1 MISCYRL
8 KGLRHPIFDYNMDF
22 VRRNTHSNT
31 DSNTQ
36 TNSGPVPLKLLH
48 VYYNLYNIRVAHKA
62 ITTLRWLLT
71 NVKDKD
77 KAEERQQGA
86 VYKMAN
92 SATARLLTLVKPAVS
107 RRLTEHKRA
116 TRNGDVN
123 NHIAEHHL
131 KTKHQIDWDSA
142 TCITYSTDYYQRL
155 TLESWFTNLEQ
166 TPLNRSQHWV
176 TSAAQTTYDNLTNN
190 RRLFNCD
197 NTRVE
202 THQLQITSL
211 HSQ

>member
-1 MISCYRL
+1 MVAQINQPFAVLSALHSAWILTMISCYRL

-48 VYYNLYNIRVAHKA
+48 VYYNLYNIRVAHKP

-123 NHIAEHHL
+123 NHITEHRL
-131 KTKHQIDWDSA
+131 QTKHRINWDSA
-142 TCITYSTDYYQRL
+142 T
-155 TLESWFTNLEQ
+155 
-166 TPLNRSQHWV
+166 V
-176 TSAAQTTYDNLTNN
+176 
-190 RRLFNCD
+190 
-197 NTRVE
+197 
-202 THQLQITSL
+202 
-211 HSQ
+211 